1 MQDEV
6 KLVGALAGVGALI
19 GIAKMLNSD
28 EPIRVRQA
36 VGRAVLSGATG
47 LAAGAVVIF
56 IPGVGF
62 VAQVALA
69 CILASLGASAL
80 EGWLKMVFKK

>member
-1 MQDEV
+1 MKED
-6 KLVGALAGVGALI
+6 LHLIGALAGAGFLV
-19 GIAKMLNSD
+19 GIAKLLAAD
-28 EPIRVRQA
+28 EPLKLRHV
-36 VGRAVLSGATG
+36 VGRAILSGALG

-56 IPGVGF
+56 IPGVTF

-80 EGWLKMVFKK
+80 ESMFHRIVKK